1 MKRGLCAGLPYGVQ
15 DIMWGPETINDAGR
29 QRTLTGAAQ
38 VICEMCPLRSSCLAD
53 AIGNDDQHGVFGGL
67 RVKARRQL
75 ARLAEA
81 AGIRLDGSERARSMF
96 VAWLDAHP
104 EAIEQARRMHA
115 QARRAERGHRTA
127 PLAGLSQTVVFTA
140 ASHGMGT
147 TTATL
152 AVAHALARAGRSVR
166 VADTDPAAPMLSWH
180 ARAVEQGHTPPF
192 TVSPHVTSQGGDG
205 DGWTL
210 IDVPAGAGACAAL
223 RGATLAVVVTR
234 DGEDCLREACG
245 MSHLLAIPSSVL
257 VTGVGPEAMARAHA
271 WLDERRQ
278 ARTVASISDDMAFDH
293 MIECGRTPPADAGA
307 AALAGELHALFHTRT
322 H

>member
-1 MKRGLCAGLPYGVQ
+1 MTRGLCAGLPYGVQ
-15 DIMWGPETINDAGR
+15 DIMWGPEAINDAGR
-29 QRTLTGAAQ
+29 QRTLTAAAQ
-38 VICEMCPLRSSCLAD
+38 VLCEMCPIRSSCLAD
-53 AIGNDDQHGVFGGL
+53 AIGSDDQHGVFGGL

-75 ARLAEA
+75 ARLADA
-81 AGIRLDGSERARSMF
+81 AGVRLDGGERARAAF

-115 QARRAERGHRTA
+115 QARRAERGHKTA
-127 PLAGLSQTVVFTA
+127 PLAGLRQTVAFTA
-140 ASHGMGT
+140 SCHAMGT

-152 AVAHALARAGRSVR
+152 AVAYALARAGRNVR
-166 VADTDPAAPMLSWH
+166 VTDTDPAAPLLSWH

-192 TVSPHVTSQGGDG
+192 VVSTHLTDRNGDG
-205 DGWTL
+205 DEWTL
-210 IDVPAGAGACAAL
+210 IDVPAGAGACAPL
-223 RGATLAVVVTR
+223 RAATMAVVVTR
-234 DGEDCLREACG
+234 DTEDCLRAACG

-257 VTGVGPEAMARAHA
+257 VTGAGPEAAAHAHA

-278 ARTVASISDDMAFDH
+278 PRTVASIGDDMAFDR
-293 MIECGRTPPADAGA
+293 MLECGGAPPADAGA